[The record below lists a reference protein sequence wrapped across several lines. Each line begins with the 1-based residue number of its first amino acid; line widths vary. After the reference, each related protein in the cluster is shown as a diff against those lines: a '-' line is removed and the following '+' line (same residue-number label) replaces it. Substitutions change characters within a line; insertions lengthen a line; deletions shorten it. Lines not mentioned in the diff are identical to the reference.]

1 MTECTIIIGEYEE
14 LVCGRYQS
22 KIEMF
27 LSSSHTL
34 SEFEPEIEKLR
45 GLVSDISGLDD
56 VLFYDM
62 IQLDCSDVKTGLLRR
77 AEDLLSLLVH
87 QLATDHIT
95 DNQR

>member
-1 MTECTIIIGEYEE
+1 
-14 LVCGRYQS
+14 
-22 KIEMF
+22 MF

-95 DNQR
+95 DNQRYCHRVVDDGLYHDIHWSTG